1 MVKAPISDGEDPRLQ
16 HLVDMQKKM
25 IAILAQDIRGPL
37 HSLRSLLQL
46 IPENKAGLSQPGL
59 FLEMAGHQLNAT
71 LSLLDNM
78 VEWGQLELDG
88 ESLAYSS
95 CRLREIVRQIER
107 EMEGHANRKGLHFV
121 NRVDDAIMIE
131 SDESRLRFILRNLVS
146 NAIKFTRT
154 GTVVVD
160 AALGQNSVL
169 ISVEDTGIGIPAP
182 MLDELFHGSKKLSRK
197 GTGNEAG
204 SGHGLSLVKE
214 FVGKLNGRITAES
227 EVGKGSVI
235 ALSLPRSSSRFP
247 PGFQDAI
254 GGSAAS

>member
-1 MVKAPISDGEDPRLQ
+1 MVKFPLSHDEDPRVQ

-25 IAILAQDIRGPL
+25 IAILAQDIRAPL
-37 HSLRSLLQL
+37 HSLKSLLQL

-78 VEWGQLELDG
+78 VEWGQLELNG
-88 ESLAYSS
+88 EVLSYSS

-107 EMEGHANRKGLHFV
+107 EMEGHARRKGLMLV
-121 NRVDDAIMIE
+121 NRVDDAIMVE
-131 SDESRLRFILRNLVS
+131 SDESYLRFVLRNLVS
-146 NAIKFTRT
+146 NAIKFTRA
-154 GTVVVD
+154 GTVVID
-160 AALGQNSVL
+160 AALGQKSVL
-169 ISVEDTGIGIPAP
+169 ISVEDTGIGMPAD
-182 MLDELFHGSKKLSRK
+182 MLEQLFHGLKTVSRK

-214 FVGKLNGRITAES
+214 FVGKMNGRITAES

-235 ALSLPRSSSRFP
+235 ALSLPRSHSVMA
-247 PGFQDAI
+247 G
-254 GGSAAS
+254 